1 MRQIVLVL
9 ILVLF
14 GSAPVWAGGSNPDQ
28 LNVDSTFYSESP
40 KSASSNTAYIRNS
53 GNRNSADG
61 QVSNFVYEVE
71 GAIVWWDLYSPDKVS
86 RKHSKGNQSQKS
98 YVEVGFT
105 TWDATGTTWDSTIV
119 EKCSASAK
127 VKGSDG
133 IPETAKWKAK
143 CTGALEAMG
152 LSTKSSIRLAALLGE
167 YVNVQ
172 KDKIS
177 ISGKGPVD

>member
-40 KSASSNTAYIRNS
+40 KSAYSNSAYIRNS
-53 GNRNSADG
+53 GTRNNADG
-61 QVSNFVYEVE
+61 WVHNHVSEVE
-71 GAIVWWDLYSPDKVS
+71 GATVFWDIYSPDKVS

-105 TWDATGTTWDSTIV
+105 TWDTGGSSWDSTVV
-119 EKCSASAK
+119 EKCNASAK
-127 VKGSDG
+127 AKGSEG
-133 IPETAKWKAK
+133 SPETAKWKAK
-143 CTGALEAMG
+143 CQGALEAMD
-152 LSTKSSIRLAALLGE
+152 LPTKASIRLAALLGE
-167 YVNVQ
+167 YVNVS